1 MRIIF
6 TEHLLY
12 FGHSS
17 KNLNISHLV
26 LKVVSWKCLFPFC
39 QWGSTKLR
47 EIPKRGTRIWN
58 QIWPTPKCL
67 LTFYLPH
74 TIFLSGTQKESW
86 ERTHLSLSWN
96 LEGFG
101 GRVRFLSK
109 EGRGIIQRRN
119 YCNGPHKY
127 SFIHAFK
134 QHLLSSHYELGVSS
148 PCEHLVRRKWL
159 WSRAWGGGHWTRD
172 TILIYLQQ
180 RLCFIL
186 WK

>member
-6 TEHLLY
+6 TEHLLH

-67 LTFYLPH
+67 LTFYLPIPFSSQGLRRRAWKEL
-74 TIFLSGTQKESW
+74 IFPWAET
-86 ERTHLSLSWN
+86 
-96 LEGFG
+96 FG
-101 GRVRFLSK
+101 GCVRFLSK
-109 EGRGIIQRRN
+109 EGRGIRQRRN

-134 QHLLSSHYELGVSS
+134 QRLLSGHYELGMSS
-148 PCEHLVRRKWL
+148 HCEHLVRRKWL
-159 WSRAWGGGHWTRD
+159 WSRAWGGGRWTRD
-172 TILIYLQQ
+172 TVLIYLQQ